1 MRKLFGKMKEPAVEF
16 CDARASVYD
25 AGCRPSR
32 TRERA
37 RLDVLRFRPA
47 F

>member
-16 CDARASVYD
+16 CDARASVCD
-25 AGCRPSR
+25 AACRSSGV
-32 TRERA
+32 RERA
-37 RLDVLRFRPA
+37 RLNVLRLRPA